1 MHKIIRELLPVLAI
15 IMVFITLICA
25 FTFARMEIEELD
37 QLRLGL
43 ALEEENPLINRKNN
57 IPFQKKTT
65 VNSSNNAL
73 KRRNLIDGIELPEK
87 PKLPPQ
93 IPPQTTTPPTFPATT
108 TQKTTVTATTTASKT
123 TSAAANE
130 VNERG
135 NGKFL
140 FSIANPD
147 PNYVGKPMVVEDRA
161 NLEGLVMGE
170 FGTSYE
176 GAVLVAQC
184 IRDTMEKLGTRN
196 TMVVKKKYGYTAPI
210 KTNVSANVKR
220 AVAFVFDDGGSA
232 VQHEILYFYAFN
244 LAKGTFHE
252 TQRFVIQFQNCR
264 FFGSR

>member
-1 MHKIIRELLPVLAI
+1 MYKTIRELLPIVAI
-15 IMVFITLICA
+15 IMVFVTLICA
-25 FTFARMEIEELD
+25 FTAARMEIEELD
-37 QLRLGL
+37 QLRLEL
-43 ALEEENPLINRKNN
+43 ALEEEIPLINRKNN
-57 IPFQKKTT
+57 VPFEEKTT

-73 KRRNLIDGIELPEK
+73 KKRNLVDEIELPAK

-93 IPPQTTTPPTFPATT
+93 LPPQTTSPTTT
-108 TQKTTVTATTTASKT
+108 TQKATTTTSKT
-123 TSAAANE
+123 TSSAAN
-130 VNERG
+130 VINEKG
-135 NGKFL
+135 NEKFL

-147 PNYVGKPMVVEDRA
+147 PRYMGKPMVVEDRA

-232 VQHEILYFYAFN
+232 VQQDR
-244 LAKGTFHE
+244 KS
-252 TQRFVIQFQNCR
+252 VV
-264 FFGSR
+264 